1 MVLETS
7 PMMNWSEVR
16 LVLSPTEMFKAAA
29 IGGMGFDEAHLIEFW
44 LMTRAD
50 DEMRTHLED
59 GASYG
64 LQTLLGSVP
73 FEQLYHNPSP
83 FITDD
88 ST

>member
-1 MVLETS
+1 MVLEPL

-16 LVLSPTEMFKAAA
+16 LVLSPTEIFKAAA
-29 IGGMGFDEAHLIEFW
+29 IGGMTLDEAHLVEIW
-44 LMTRAD
+44 LMSRSSAS
-50 DEMRTHLED
+50 MRTDLEQS
-59 GASYG
+59 AAYG
-64 LQTLLGSVP
+64 LQSLLGNVA